1 MLNANNVIRMFYVQG
16 GKDEALICVVHS
28 SILQERAFI
37 NCKKRKKFMQNYVL
51 SNMVKMQKNVIDLRN
66 IMKHQVRYDW

>member
-1 MLNANNVIRMFYVQG
+1 
-16 GKDEALICVVHS
+16 
-28 SILQERAFI
+28 
-37 NCKKRKKFMQNYVL
+37 MQNYVL